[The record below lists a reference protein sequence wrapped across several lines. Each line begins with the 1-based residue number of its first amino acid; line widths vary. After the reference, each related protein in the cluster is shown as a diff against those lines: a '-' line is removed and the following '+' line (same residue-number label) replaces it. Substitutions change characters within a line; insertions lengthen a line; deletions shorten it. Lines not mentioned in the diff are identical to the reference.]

1 MTELQLRTTPQDSAQ
16 NDRAGMAGYMEFFS
30 ELPID
35 RQEAHLEVWITW
47 LRNRL
52 LADGRSAAAMQLPEV
67 KA

>member
-1 MTELQLRTTPQDSAQ
+1 MTELRTTPQDSAQ
-16 NDRAGMAGYMEFFS
+16 GMAGYMEFFS

-35 RQEAHLEVWITW
+35 RQEAHLTVWITW
-47 LRNRL
+47 LRNR